1 MKISTAQFNHDCLD
15 ENMSL
20 GPTFVNFSYCELEG
34 KWKKTSNEISPDIE
48 TYEAMEDNAK
58 INTRVF
64 SEKKTNYYM
73 KKGAK
78 IVIKNHI
85 LKFDKAELA

>member
-1 MKISTAQFNHDCLD
+1 MKISTAQFNHDCLH

-20 GPTFVNFSYCELEG
+20 GPTFVNFSYCKLEG
-34 KWKKTSNEISPDIE
+34 KWKKTSNEISSNVE
-48 TYEAMEDNAK
+48 TCEAMEDNAK

-78 IVIKNHI
+78 IVIKNHV

>member
-1 MKISTAQFNHDCLD
+1 MIILAKTW
-15 ENMSL
+15 L
-20 GPTFVNFSYCELEG
+20 GITFVNFSYCELEG
-34 KWKKTSNEISPDIE
+34 KWQRTSEETSSDTE
-48 TYEAMEDNAK
+48 TYQAMEDNAK

-64 SEKKTNYYM
+64 SEKKTNYFM

-78 IVIKNHI
+78 IVIKNHV

>member
-1 MKISTAQFNHDCLD
+1 MKISTAQFNHDCLH

-34 KWKKTSNEISPDIE
+34 KWKKTSNEVSSDIE

-64 SEKKTNYYM
+64 SEKKTNYFM

-78 IVIKNHI
+78 IVIKNHV